1 MTPRTTPDPTYSNHK
16 KQVTKLQK
24 RKVVIEKEVAERNLE
39 QTRITKITK
48 VVDQDLTIETLTT
61 KLDNQTEEEDSR
73 INQPKE
79 LDLTQEGN
87 KDQTIELQSI
97 RL

>member
-1 MTPRTTPDPTYSNHK
+1 M
-16 KQVTKLQK
+16 
-24 RKVVIEKEVAERNLE
+24 
-39 QTRITKITK
+39 
-48 VVDQDLTIETLTT
+48 VDQDLTIETLTT